1 MEDLKCQNLSLST
14 TISRANSETQYR
26 FHHTTSNYDKYDKN
40 DAISDKVI
48 IHAVY
53 CKTGKH
59 YCLASGKMTSGVT
72 DALEPSPHTK
82 GCSGVTVIVMP
93 LSISPPSD
101 GNVPVWHRRTTNY
114 PAWRL
119 LPPEPADTSTGNP
132 KD

>member
-1 MEDLKCQNLSLST
+1 
-14 TISRANSETQYR
+14 
-26 FHHTTSNYDKYDKN
+26 
-40 DAISDKVI
+40 
-48 IHAVY
+48 
-53 CKTGKH
+53 
-59 YCLASGKMTSGVT
+59 MTSGVT

-132 KD
+132 KRLITMTMLADNGALLVVMAASGG